1 MERNPKF
8 NFEHRKSHKAFVE
21 MEWISKRYTDST
33 AEASRALLKAQLL
46 AGQHTLD
53 KEQFVQVSKRNGWI
67 LQIPQR
73 LLI

>member
-8 NFEHRKSHKAFVE
+8 NFEHRKSHKAFVQ

-53 KEQFVQVSKRNGWI
+53 KKRFVQVAKQHGWI

-73 LLI
+73 LLL

>member
-8 NFEHRKSHKAFVE
+8 NFEHRKSHQAFVE

-73 LLI
+73 LLT